1 MRVSKPVYPT
11 DELQPQQ
18 LRHNSTMDT
27 NLRGGAVAAAVGVA
41 VAVDTDLILDIC
53 MLYTNEALA
62 DFSGRFPICY

>member
-11 DELQPQQ
+11 DELQLQQ
-18 LRHNSTMDT
+18 LLHNIKMDT
-27 NLRGGAVAAAVGVA
+27 NLRGGPVAAAA

-62 DFSGRFPICY
+62 DFFGRFPICY